1 MYQKEFNF
9 IEKSLNN
16 LSLKDSLQLV
26 CKFLQKNVVGY
37 DWVGFYFHDKNKHLI
52 LKSYSGLKT
61 EHTKIP
67 FGKGICGQTAE
78 SNKPIIVDDVSS
90 ESNYI
95 SCNINVK
102 SEIVI
107 KPSYG
112 LSDSDLEKMLKDSVV
127 FAQEDIL
134 LRQLQEQRVDA
145 NRTIEA
151 IDSALEADKGLLDEN
166 MLTNILNSRDELAK
180 VVESDDSVLIKDA
193 ILNLEKVSSKFVEMR
208 MNKSIMSA
216 MQGRS
221 IDEFNE

>member
-26 CKFLQKNVVGY
+26 CEFLQKNVVGY

-107 KPSYG
+107 K
-112 LSDSDLEKMLKDSVV
+112 
-127 FAQEDIL
+127 
-134 LRQLQEQRVDA
+134 DA
-145 NRTIEA
+145 TAVNFRSSITKFPNDGIITGIAWGIRTY
-151 IDSALEADKGLLDEN
+151 L
-166 MLTNILNSRDELAK
+166 
-180 VVESDDSVLIKDA
+180 
-193 ILNLEKVSSKFVEMR
+193 
-208 MNKSIMSA
+208 
-216 MQGRS
+216 
-221 IDEFNE
+221 